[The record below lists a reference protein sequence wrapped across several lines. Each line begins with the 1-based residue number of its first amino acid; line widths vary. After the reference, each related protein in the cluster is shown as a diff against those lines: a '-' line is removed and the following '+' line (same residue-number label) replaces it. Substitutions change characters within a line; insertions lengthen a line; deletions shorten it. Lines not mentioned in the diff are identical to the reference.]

1 MLIEYAMSQY
11 EVAKKMNMAQ
21 QTIGRIER
29 KAMEKFKALLKERG
43 IKLEDLLKDE

>member
-29 KAMEKFKALLKERG
+29 KAMEKFKALFSIRA
-43 IKLEDLLKDE
+43 IV